1 MEKIVYRFA
10 LLIAIVVL
18 IMNIAAPSVTLT
30 TSLLRGVIVFFGVLF
45 IFFVAGQLMK
55 VLVSAME
62 TKPDKSKA
70 LNETKNEK

>member
-10 LLIAIVVL
+10 LLIAIVV
-18 IMNIAAPSVTLT
+18 IVMNVVAPSVTLT

-45 IFFVAGQLMK
+45 IFFIAGQLMK

-62 TKPDKSKA
+62 TKPEKSRA
-70 LNETKNEK
+70 LTETKNEK